1 MNAPKPAEGRK
12 GAFYLR
18 NRTNLLTAT
27 QRVLATKGQEAKLE
41 DFAAEA
47 DMAVS
52 TIYKHFPN
60 REKLV
65 EAAVVEAMLE
75 WERDIFTATDS
86 LTDPLQRLITPM
98 QSFLNMK
105 TTHPLFAEIIAR
117 NQDLTFKL
125 APVTTGNL
133 ATHILNLAKSGDLVI
148 DFPEIRTRNLVA
160 CLFAA
165 LQDQLNN
172 PKAKLSDNLKSLTIA
187 LEMLG
192 ISNKRASDLLNL

>member
-41 DFAAEA
+41 DFAVEA

-117 NQDLTFKL
+117 NQELTFKL

-133 ATHILNLAKSGDLVI
+133 ATHILNLVKSGDLDI